1 MARDPVLLDRWG
13 KPVRKRELKR
23 EIAAPTVTGIRSPI
37 SGTPA
42 DGLDPL
48 RLATILREADQGDPV
63 RYLELAEIIE
73 ERDPHYLAVL
83 ATRRR
88 AVAQIEIRVEAA
100 SDEAG
105 DVEIAERIRDWL
117 GRDELADEVFDILD
131 CIGKG
136 YSFTEIIWDTSEGQW
151 QPARLE
157 WRDPRWFRFA
167 SHDLATPMQLAD
179 DGTHA
184 PLTPFKFIFARI
196 GAKSGL
202 PLRSGLARVAAWG
215 WMFKAFT
222 QRDWAIF
229 TQTYGQPLR
238 IGKWAPGASEE
249 DKDTL
254 FRAVANIAGDCAG
267 IIPDTMSIEF
277 VEAKNVGS
285 AHRLYKE
292 RADWLDQQIS
302 KAVLGQTATTD
313 AVTGGLGSGREH
325 REVQEDIERADARA
339 LAAILNRDLIRPWVD
354 LEWGPRASY
363 PRLVIARPE
372 PEDIA
377 GLTAALGTLVPL
389 GFRVSASEVR
399 DKLGLTK
406 PGAGGEILG
415 EIPANPAP
423 NPPAPALGAEAPEQ
437 TSKIKRVSGEFKRYF
452 GFPGGVAHQAAQT
465 HSAGRSARD
474 DETPDPADLLTER
487 LAREAHAPMQAMLE
501 QIETILAAASDLD
514 EAHQMLRAAF
524 GDIDHAPLAD
534 LLAQAMMAAEAG
546 GRAELEEERG

>member
-1 MARDPVLLDRWG
+1 MPDRPQLLDRWG
-13 KPVRKRELKR
+13 KPVRKRELPN
-23 EIAAPTVTGIRSPI
+23 EIAAPTITGVRSPI

-42 DGLDPL
+42 DGLNPV
-48 RLATILREADQGDPV
+48 RLASILREADQGDPV

-83 ATRRR
+83 STRKR
-88 AVAQIEIRVEAA
+88 AVSGIEITVEAA
-100 SDEAG
+100 SEDPLDE
-105 DVEIAERIRDWL
+105 EIAARIRDWL
-117 GRDELADEVFDILD
+117 ARDELTEEVFDILD

-136 YSFTEIIWDTSEGQW
+136 YSFTEIIWDTSLGQW

-157 WRDPRWFRFA
+157 WRDPRWFRFE
-167 SHDLATPMQLAD
+167 SHDLATPMQLVD

-202 PLRSGLARVAAWG
+202 ALRSGLARVAAWG

-249 DKDTL
+249 DKETL

-277 VEAKNVGS
+277 VEAANVGS
-285 AHRLYKE
+285 AHQLYKE
-292 RADWLDQQIS
+292 RSDWLDQQIS

-339 LAAILNRDLIRPWVD
+339 LSAILNRDLVRPWVD
-354 LEWGPRASY
+354 LEWGPRARY

-372 PEDIA
+372 QEDIA
-377 GLTAALGTLVPL
+377 RLTQALGTLVPL

-399 DKLGLTK
+399 DKLGLAK
-406 PGAGGEILG
+406 PADGDEILG
-415 EIPANPAP
+415 AIPGETPP
-423 NPPAPALGAEAPEQ
+423 EPPARALGSEAGGQ
-437 TSKIKRVSGEFKRYF
+437 TSKIKRVSGEFKRHT
-452 GFPGGVAHQAAQT
+452 GDSGGVAYQAAKVR
-465 HSAGRSARD
+465 SVGRSGA
-474 DETPDPADLLTER
+474 DEEASDPTDLLTER
-487 LAREAHAPMQAMLE
+487 LAREARAPMRAMLE
-501 QIETILAAASDLD
+501 QIEAILAAASDLD
-514 EAHQMLRAAF
+514 EAREMLLAAF
-524 GDIDHAPLAD
+524 DDVNDQGLAG
-534 LLAQAMMAAEAG
+534 LLAEAMIAAEAG
-546 GRAELEEERG
+546 GRAEVEEEGD